1 MHLNVGQVK
10 LALIIEID
18 LESKV
23 DGVISY
29 VIRCLPRNGVFNLI
43 PSGTRAAWVGNLDR
57 IKREIVS
64 SGVSKLTSIKRI
76 WEGKVYYETL
86 YRKFCI
92 LLQIHFMSS
101 PRCCLFLLAA
111 SFLLAGDLWA
121 GTVTIN
127 SLDLSKAKQGYGSP
141 KVDLAVDNHPLT
153 IAGKVYAHGWGT
165 HADSYLAIR
174 LAGGSNRLT
183 ASVGVDDEAGDSLAK
198 VKFLVYG
205 DGKILWQSDDLT
217 FQQQAQ
223 PIDVDVT
230 GVDVLLLAVVGTGDG
245 NRFDHADWID
255 AKLEVTGASPISI
268 DPPNVD
274 PADILTPPVPDTPR
288 INGPKIFGVRPSSPF
303 LYTIPVSGKRPMQ
316 YGAIGLPAGL
326 RLDTSSGEISGVL
339 GAAGTYD
346 VTLQA
351 KNDLGEAKRKFRIA
365 VGDQIALTPPMGWS
379 SWNCWFDNIDQDK
392 ITRAAHAMVDSGL
405 SQHGFVYV
413 NVDDTWQGPRG
424 GQDNAIQPDPKR
436 FSDIKAM
443 VDGIHGLGLKA
454 GIYSTPWVTSYGGRI
469 GGSSENPD
477 GQWDDSMRSG
487 PKHQKQLPFALG
499 KYHFFT
505 QDAKQWGKWGF
516 DYLKFDW
523 CPNELPETKE
533 MSDALKA
540 SGRDIVFSLSNNSNN
555 TLLHDLPQIAP
566 VANLWRI
573 SGDIND
579 SWGSLSNNAMN
590 KDSWSSFN
598 QPGNYN
604 DPDMMVLG
612 FTFGHPTHLTHN
624 EQYTHMSL
632 WCLLSAPL
640 LLGCDLEKLDAFT
653 KSLVTNDEVLDI
665 DQDTLCKQAMIV
677 SKQGQNLVYA
687 KLLEDGSLAVGLF
700 NLGPVANPVTVQW
713 TDLKISG
720 KHVVRDL
727 WRQKDLGTYDDSF
740 SSAVGSH
747 GVVLIKIQPS
757 P

>member
-1 MHLNVGQVK
+1 MAIFRGWYFLVFA
-10 LALIIEID
+10 LALA
-18 LESKV
+18 V
-23 DGVISY
+23 DH
-29 VIRCLPRNGVFNLI
+29 LHATPL
-43 PSGTRAAWVGNLDR
+43 
-57 IKREIVS
+57 
-64 SGVSKLTSIKRI
+64 
-76 WEGKVYYETL
+76 
-86 YRKFCI
+86 
-92 LLQIHFMSS
+92 
-101 PRCCLFLLAA
+101 
-111 SFLLAGDLWA
+111 
-121 GTVTIN
+121 TVT
-127 SLDLSKAKQGYGSP
+127 SLDLGKVKQGYGSP
-141 KVDLAVDNHPLT
+141 QVDLAVDKHPLT
-153 IAGKVYAHGWGT
+153 IDGKTFPHGLGT
-165 HADSYLAIR
+165 HADSYLAIK
-174 LAGGSNRLT
+174 LNKGSTRFT
-183 ASVGVDDEAGDSLAK
+183 ALVGVDDEAGDAVAQ

-205 DGKILWQSDDLT
+205 DGKVLWQSNDVTYRQD
-217 FQQQAQ
+217 AQ
-223 PIDVDVT
+223 PVDVDVT
-230 GVDVLLLAVVGTGDG
+230 GIDVLILAVVGTGDG
-245 NRFDHADWID
+245 NRCDHADWID
-255 AKLEVTGASPISI
+255 AKLEVSGAQPVAI
-268 DPPNVD
+268 DPPIVD
-274 PADILTPPVPDTPR
+274 PPDILTPPVPDTPR
-288 INGPKIFGVRPSSPF
+288 INGPKIFGVRPGSPF

-316 YGAIGLPAGL
+316 YAAVGLPQGL
-326 RLDTSSGEISGVL
+326 SLDASSGVISGVL
-339 GAAGTYD
+339 GTAGTYD

-351 KNDLGEAKRKFRIA
+351 KNDLGETEKKFRIV

-379 SWNCWFDNIDQDK
+379 SWNCWFDNMDQDK
-392 ITRAAHAMVDSGL
+392 ITRAAHALVDSGL

-413 NVDDTWQGPRG
+413 NVDDTWQGTRG

-436 FSDIKAM
+436 FPDIKAM
-443 VDGIHGLGLKA
+443 VDEIHGLGLKA

-469 GGSSENPD
+469 GGSSENAE
-477 GQWDDSMRSG
+477 GKWDDSMRDG
-487 PKHQKQLPFALG
+487 PKNQKQLPFAIG

-505 QDAKQWGKWGF
+505 QDAKQWGVWGF

-590 KDSWSSFN
+590 KDAWASFS

-653 KSLVTNDEVLDI
+653 KGLLTNDEVIDI
-665 DQDTLCKQAMIV
+665 DQDTLCKQATIV
-677 SKQGQNLVYA
+677 SKQGQSLVYA
-687 KLLEDGSLAVGLF
+687 KPLEDGSWAVGLF
-700 NLGPVANPVTVQW
+700 NLGPVDTSVTVHW
-713 TDLKISG
+713 TDLKLNG
-720 KHVVRDL
+720 KQTVRDL
-727 WRQKDLGTYDDSF
+727 WREKDLGDFEDMF
-740 SSAVGSH
+740 SSPVGRH
-747 GVVLIKIQPS
+747 GVVLIKVWPA